1 MFICGAV
8 MVATAHPA
16 CGGEPQQSTSD
27 KEVFV
32 TALRLTSP
40 TFHDTQPI
48 PPRCTAD
55 GLDRSPELRID
66 GVPEGAQS
74 LALIMDDPDA
84 PMGTWVHWVLWN
96 IPPGT
101 NAIPEG
107 TEPDGSVSGRNSWGR
122 TGYGG
127 PSPPSGTHRYFF
139 KLYALDNELDLPPT
153 ADKAALE
160 RAMAGH
166 ILGTA
171 QLMGTYSRN

>member
-1 MFICGAV
+1 M
-8 MVATAHPA
+8 
-16 CGGEPQQSTSD
+16 
-27 KEVFV
+27 
-32 TALRLTSP
+32 TALRITSP
-40 TFHDTQPI
+40 AFSNTEAI
-48 PPRCTAD
+48 PPHCTAD
-55 GLDRSPELRID
+55 GPDVSPELRIE

-74 LALIMDDPDA
+74 LTLIMDDPDA

-101 NAIPEG
+101 TVIDEG

-139 KLYALDNELDLPPT
+139 KLYALDTALSLPQT
-153 ADKAALE
+153 ADNAALE
-160 RAMAGH
+160 QAMAGH

-171 QLMGTYSRN
+171 QLMGTYTRN